1 VTDTLTLPLAQFR
14 WKADPQRTVGSF
26 ERSGRAGT
34 YRLQQAFQRTGSDV
48 VEWRDVVVEE

>member
-1 VTDTLTLPLAQFR
+1 VTDTHIPLAQFR

-34 YRLQQAFQRTGSDV
+34 YRLQQAFQRSDSDV